1 MARRIKGEGSVYQ
14 RKDGRWVAVLP
25 LVDGKKKF
33 LYGKT
38 QRDALKELQRA
49 QQGKMQGVLITTSDQ
64 TLTVFC
70 TSWLHDTAWHVVRE
84 KTYIRYCQL
93 IELHVLPTLEKI
105 KLQKLAP
112 QHLQRLYNQKHAE
125 GYAPQ
130 TVQHIHRLLH
140 RVLKD
145 AVRWNLIPRNICDL
159 VDVPRV
165 PKQEMQVLT
174 PEQARQFLD
183 ASRDDPLE
191 ALYVLALTAGMRE
204 GELLALQW
212 KDLDW
217 TYGTVQVRRTIARLP
232 RKGFVVSEPKTAKSR
247 RSIALAPMTLEA
259 LKRHRLHQH
268 EQRLAAGPAWEEHQ
282 WIFCNAVGRP
292 LEVSNMIRRSF
303 RPLLEKAGLP
313 QMCFHDVRHSCATLL
328 LSMGVH
334 PKIVQERLGHSQ
346 IMITLDTYSHVLP
359 SLQEEAARRLDHLLS
374 QHVPPAST
382 ASGAQTLDVR

>member
-1 MARRIKGEGSVYQ
+1 
-14 RKDGRWVAVLP
+14 
-25 LVDGKKKF
+25 
-33 LYGKT
+33 
-38 QRDALKELQRA
+38 LQRT
-49 QQGKMQGVLITTSDQ
+49 QQEKTQGVLITTSDQ
-64 TLTVFC
+64 TLNVFF
-70 TSWLHDTAWHVVRE
+70 TSWLHDTAQHAVRE

-93 IELHVLPTLEKI
+93 IELHVLPTLGKI

-112 QHLQRLYNQKHAE
+112 QHLQRLYNQKRAE

-145 AVRWNLIPRNICDL
+145 AVRWNLIPRNIGDL

-232 RKGFVVSEPKTAKSR
+232 RKGFVVSEPKTAKSK

-313 QMCFHDVRHSCATLL
+313 QMRFHDLRHSCATLL

-346 IMITLDTYSHVLP
+346 IMVTLDTYSHVLP
-359 SLQEEAARRLDHLLS
+359 SLQEEAAQRLDQLLS
-374 QHVPPAST
+374 PRTPASERIER
-382 ASGAQTLDVR
+382 G